1 MPDQEQR
8 IRANLNVRTG
18 LGTDY
23 LNHFNEAAMLIGMLG
38 DAPEAAEDVLSW
50 SPRSYVEHFAASG
63 LRYRE
68 AAIAAY
74 AEADPDA
81 RRQLEL
87 GSRELADMIAQAQD
101 RLRIGEDPQVFAAE
115 TAHALYEAISALSA
129 IINGEA

>member
-1 MPDQEQR
+1 MPHLENR
-8 IRANLNVRTG
+8 IHANLNARTG

-38 DAPEAAEDVLSW
+38 DAPEAAEDVLAW
-50 SPRSYVEHFAASG
+50 SLRSYVEHFAASG

-68 AAIAAY
+68 TAIAAY

-87 GSRELADMIAQAQD
+87 GSRELADMIAQVQQ
-101 RLRIGEDPQVFAAE
+101 RLRLGEDPQDFAAE
-115 TAHALYEAISALSA
+115 TAQALYEAISALSA
-129 IINGEA
+129 IINAEG